1 MSQALLSF
9 ASPCTYHCKPRHYIV
24 SVISDLRHSLWAAV
38 KANPSDFTSWTT
50 LLQIVEQ
57 NVRDRGVLCV
67 CVRACVCVIL
77 MMSLAMYSPFHTVYP
92 GPLVVGE
99 VCEVTE
105 RRKKH
110 PARVHA
116 TGLYLHAHV
125 HVLVASF

>member
-1 MSQALLSF
+1 MVSW
-9 ASPCTYHCKPRHYIV
+9 PNEGGIV
-24 SVISDLRHSLWAAV
+24 SVISDLRQRVS
-38 KANPSDFTSWTT
+38 
-50 LLQIVEQ
+50 
-57 NVRDRGVLCV
+57 
-67 CVRACVCVIL
+67 
-77 MMSLAMYSPFHTVYP
+77 